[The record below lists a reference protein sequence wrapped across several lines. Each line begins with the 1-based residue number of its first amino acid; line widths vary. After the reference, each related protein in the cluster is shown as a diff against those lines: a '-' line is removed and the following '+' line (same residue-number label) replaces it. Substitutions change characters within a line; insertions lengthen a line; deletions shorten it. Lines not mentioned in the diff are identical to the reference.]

1 VKLAPAI
8 YITLATLF
16 WAGNYVVGG
25 VAVST
30 MSPFDLTYLRWL
42 IAVVPLVA
50 IAHWVER
57 PQWRAVLRAWP
68 LLLLLAVLGMLAYN
82 LFLYE
87 ALNFTTP
94 AGASLINAANPATM
108 ALLAAVLVK
117 ERLSLRGLG
126 GITLSLVGVLIILSG
141 GSLTTLLELDFNV
154 GQLLM
159 VGAIIVFSL
168 YSIWGRLSRTVPP
181 ITATAAQ
188 AVVVCVVMTPFALV
202 GGVELPR
209 DPEPLLALLYI
220 GIFPSVG
227 AYVLWNLALRHTK
240 ASVAGIYLN
249 LVTVFTVVIGFL
261 LGDTVPPVEL
271 VGGAVVIAGVLITSV
286 PVSTLHLGRRSR
298 RGGNK
303 RTSSPVDTGETDPRT
318 APSTESPTG
327 PGEDNQGRTE

>member
-8 YITLATLF
+8 FMVLATLF

-30 MSPFDLTYLRWL
+30 MSPFDLTYLRWV
-42 IAVVPLVA
+42 IAVVPLVL
-50 IAHWVER
+50 IAHFVER
-57 PQWRAVLRAWP
+57 PKWRAVLRAWP

-108 ALLAAVLVK
+108 ALLAVVLVK
-117 ERLSLRGLG
+117 DRLTLRGIT
-126 GITLSLVGVLIILSG
+126 GIALSLVGVLVILSG
-141 GSLTTLLELDFNV
+141 GSLTSLLGLDINV
-154 GQLLM
+154 GQLLL
-159 VGAIIVFSL
+159 VGAVIVFSL
-168 YSIWGRLSRTVPP
+168 YSIWGRLARTVPP

-188 AVVVCVVMTPFALV
+188 AVLVCVVMTPFALV
-202 GGVELPR
+202 NGVQVPR

-249 LVTVFTVVIGFL
+249 LVTVFTVVIGML
-261 LGDTVPPVEL
+261 LGDAVPPVEL
-271 VGGAVVIAGVLITSV
+271 VGGAVVIVGVLITSV
-286 PVSTLHLGRRSR
+286 PVSSLRTRRR
-298 RGGNK
+298 ARLGGNT
-303 RTSSPVDTGETDPRT
+303 RTPSVVEVGET
-318 APSTESPTG
+318 APTESRADSGT
-327 PGEDNQGRTE
+327 DHQGRTQ